1 MKKKNLWAG
10 RFSDSMS
17 DITEKLSAS
26 IDFDSRLYRQD
37 IRGSIAHAKML
48 KKIGILSQDELDKI
62 IKGLEQILSEID
74 NGSFE
79 FKTSL
84 EDIHM
89 NIESKLSERIGEAGK
104 KLHTA
109 RSRNDQI
116 ALDMRLYLKDES
128 YDIKKMLQSLI
139 ALLVDIAKKNIDIV
153 MPGYTHMQVAQ
164 PVRFS
169 HHLLVYAWQ
178 FVRDLNRLTFVIDSS
193 DMMPLGVGALA
204 GVNYRSDRDF
214 LCKEL
219 EFKEITMNSMDTVSD
234 RDFVLDFLYFASV
247 LGMHFSRLCEEL
259 VLWSTAEFAFIRL
272 ADKVS
277 TGSSI
282 MPQKRNPDV
291 AELIRGK
298 SGRLYGNLV
307 SLLTTLK
314 GLPLSYNKDMQE
326 DKEPLFDSIDT
337 IKLCIEGVHE
347 MISSMTI
354 NAQRMKIALFS
365 NFSTATDLADYLA
378 KKGVPFRMSHEIVGK
393 IVGYSEKN
401 KVEFFNIPVETLKNF
416 SSHFSDD
423 IKEILNPES
432 SPERKESSGGTSK
445 KEILKQIDK
454 LESILKE
461 K

>member
-1 MKKKNLWAG
+1 MKNDKLWAG

-17 DITEKLSAS
+17 DITERISAS
-26 IDFDSRLYRQD
+26 IDYDSRLYKQD

-48 KKIGILSQDELDKI
+48 KKIGILSIEELDKI
-62 IKGLEQILSEID
+62 KNGLEQILKEIESG
-74 NGSFE
+74 NFE
-79 FKTSL
+79 FNTAL

-89 NIESKLSERIGEAGK
+89 NIEAKLSERIGEAGK

-116 ALDMRLYLKDES
+116 ALDMRLYIKDES
-128 YDIKKMLQSLI
+128 LEITKTLKRLI
-139 ALLVDIAKKNIDIV
+139 LLFVDIAKKNIDV
-153 MPGYTHMQVAQ
+153 AMPGYTHLQVAQ

-169 HHLLVYAWQ
+169 HHILVYAWQ
-178 FVRDLNRLTFVIDSS
+178 FRRDLKKLQSVIESCDIL
-193 DMMPLGVGALA
+193 PLGVGALA
-204 GVNYRSDRDF
+204 GVNYKNDRDF
-214 LCKEL
+214 LRDEL
-219 EFKEITMNSMDTVSD
+219 GFKYITMNSMDTVSD

-259 VLWSTAEFAFIRL
+259 VLWSSSEFAYIRL

-298 SGRLYGNLV
+298 SGRLYGNLMT
-307 SLLTTLK
+307 LLTILK
-314 GLPLSYNKDMQE
+314 GLPLTYNRDLQE
-326 DKEPLFDSIDT
+326 DKESLFDSVDT

-347 MISSMTI
+347 MISSMQI
-354 NAQRMKIALFS
+354 NAQRMKNALYS

-378 KKGVPFRMSHEIVGK
+378 KKGVPFRESHEIVGK

-401 KVEFFNIPVETLKNF
+401 KIEFFNIPLEDLKKF
-416 SSHFSDD
+416 SGHFSDD

-432 SPERKESSGGTSK
+432 SPERKESTGGTSK
-445 KEILKQIDK
+445 KEILKQIYN
-454 LESILKE
+454 LETTLQEI
-461 K
+461 